1 MQVKRFFLFANPEK
15 PETVEMVSGLAR
27 QLTDM
32 GCQALLDG
40 WLYDRL
46 SVGKRCEIDQLNYD
60 QADFII
66 ALGGDGTLLRT
77 LPTSAR
83 LSIPVLGI
91 NMGRM
96 GFLLEI
102 EPDEAK
108 EALDRILKEE
118 YEIEERMMLSVQ
130 VNGNMTAFAAN
141 ELAVTRG
148 ANPSSLTVNVWTEH
162 ESVFCVHGDGVLVST
177 PTGTTGYAL
186 SAGSP
191 VVYPLLPCL
200 IITPVCS
207 HIMHHRPVILPDDQ
221 VIRIYVK
228 NTRGYPH
235 QVCIDGQEVFD
246 LKEDSEV
253 TVRRSTQNACFVRFK
268 PQKFLTRLNQKQM
281 QWSNYC

>member
-1 MQVKRFFLFANPEK
+1 MKDKRFFLFANPEK
-15 PETVEMVSGLAR
+15 PDTVEMVSTLTQQLAGK
-27 QLTDM
+27 
-32 GCQALLDG
+32 GCQAILDG

-46 SVGKRCEIDQLNYD
+46 RVGERCDISQLAPGD
-60 QADFII
+60 VDVII

-77 LPTSAR
+77 LSTSAR

-102 EPDEAK
+102 EPEEA
-108 EALDRILKEE
+108 EDAIDRILSGQYHE
-118 YEIEERMMLSVQ
+118 EERMMLSVQ
-130 VNGNMTAFAAN
+130 VNGSMTAFAAN

-148 ANPSSLTVNVWTEH
+148 GNPSSLTINVATVNEN
-162 ESVFCVHGDGVLVST
+162 VFCIHGDGVLVST

-200 IITPVCS
+200 IVTPVCS

-221 VIRIYVK
+221 VITIEVK

-246 LKEDSEV
+246 MKEDSK
-253 TVRRSTQNACFVRFK
+253 VRVCKSEKNAHFIRFK